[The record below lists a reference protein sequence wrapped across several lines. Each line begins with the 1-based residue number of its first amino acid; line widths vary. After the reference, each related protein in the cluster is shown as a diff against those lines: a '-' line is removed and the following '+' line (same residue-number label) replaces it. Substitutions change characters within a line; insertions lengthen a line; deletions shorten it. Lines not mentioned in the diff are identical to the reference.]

1 MPPIRLQNIGLGDI
15 YIYIYIP
22 IPQLS
27 IPRIPIL
34 PRAVSILG
42 SLQFQYDTS
51 VQFSSVH
58 FNLITQEMLHL
69 QLIGFHAGPGPH

>member
-1 MPPIRLQNIGLGDI
+1 MYQMCSGLWNFKGKPDASYQIAKYRAGQI

-42 SLQFQYDTS
+42 SLQFRYDTS
-51 VQFSSVH
+51 VQFSS
-58 FNLITQEMLHL
+58 F
-69 QLIGFHAGPGPH
+69 